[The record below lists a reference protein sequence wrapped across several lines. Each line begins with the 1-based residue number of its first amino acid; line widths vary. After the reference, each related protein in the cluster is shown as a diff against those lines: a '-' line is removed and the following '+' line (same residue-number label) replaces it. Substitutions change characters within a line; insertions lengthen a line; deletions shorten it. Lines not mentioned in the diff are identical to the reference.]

1 MEGQRIILRNWRP
14 GDEEELFRHAGNP
27 ALGNAAGWEP
37 HQSLE
42 HSRQLL
48 PTIFGGTETYAIVLK
63 STGLPVGNIELMFAT
78 DFHTAPLAPHEAE
91 ISYWIGQE
99 YWGQGLVPEAAQ
111 LLIHHSFQNL
121 QLSGLWC
128 CHYHGN
134 LQSKRVQEKCG
145 FRYHHCDEKGRTKTG
160 EPKRVHLLH
169 LSREQWLAGSTN
181 KN

>member
-1 MEGQRIILRNWRP
+1 MKMEGQRIILRNWRQ

-37 HQSLE
+37 HRSID

-48 PTIFGGTETYAIVLK
+48 DTIFGGAETYAIVLK

-99 YWGQGLVPEAAQ
+99 YWGQGLVPEAAR
-111 LLIHHSFQNL
+111 LLIHHSFQTL
-121 QLSGLWC
+121 GLGGRWC

-145 FRYHHCDEKGRTKTG
+145 FRYHHCNENGRTKTG

-169 LSREQWLAGSTN
+169 LSRQQWLDSHP
-181 KN
+181 

>member
-1 MEGQRIILRNWRP
+1 M
-14 GDEEELFRHAGNP
+14 
-27 ALGNAAGWEP
+27 
-37 HQSLE
+37 
-42 HSRQLL
+42 
-48 PTIFGGTETYAIVLK
+48 LK

-91 ISYWIGQE
+91 ISYWIGQD

-121 QLSGLWC
+121 HLTGLWC

-145 FRYHHCDEKGRTKTG
+145 FHYHHCNENGRTKTG

-169 LSREQWLAGSTN
+169 LSREQWLDSHP
-181 KN
+181 

>member
-1 MEGQRIILRNWRP
+1 MEGPRVILRNWRQ

-27 ALGNAAGWEP
+27 ALGKAAGWEP

-42 HSRQLL
+42 QSRQLL
-48 PTIFGGTETYAIVLK
+48 STIFGGAETYAIVLK

-91 ISYWIGQE
+91 ISYWIGQD

-111 LLIHHSFQNL
+111 LLIPHSFQNL
-121 QLSGLWC
+121 HLTGLWC

-145 FRYHHCDEKGRTKTG
+145 FHYHHCNENGRTKTG

-169 LSREQWLAGSTN
+169 LSREQWLDSHP
-181 KN
+181 

>member
-1 MEGQRIILRNWRP
+1 MEGPRVILRNWRQ

-27 ALGNAAGWEP
+27 ALGKAAGWEP

-42 HSRQLL
+42 QSRQLL
-48 PTIFGGTETYAIVLK
+48 STIFGGAETYAIVLK

-78 DFHTAPLAPHEAE
+78 DFHTAPLTPHEAE
-91 ISYWIGQE
+91 ISYWIGQD

-121 QLSGLWC
+121 HLTGLWC

-145 FRYHHCDEKGRTKTG
+145 FHYHHCNENGSTKTG

-169 LSREQWLAGSTN
+169 LSREQWLDSHP
-181 KN
+181 

>member
-1 MEGQRIILRNWRP
+1 MKMEGQRIILRNWQQ

-37 HQSLE
+37 HRSID

-48 PTIFGGTETYAIVLK
+48 DTIFGGAETYAIVLK

-99 YWGQGLVPEAAQ
+99 YWGQGLVPEAAR
-111 LLIHHSFQNL
+111 LLIHHGFQNL
-121 QLSGLWC
+121 HLTGLWC

-145 FRYHHCDEKGRTKTG
+145 FRYHHCNENGRTKTG

-169 LSREQWLAGSTN
+169 LSRQQWLDSHP
-181 KN
+181 